1 MQHRT
6 IAGETFMRKV
16 TDEEFRISSVMI
28 GFVDQ
33 SDVNA
38 HSCKNRMN
46 NSITAI
52 LILIRLWIWIIVD
65 QQIIENKHDNKS

>member
-1 MQHRT
+1 
-6 IAGETFMRKV
+6 MRKV

-33 SDVNA
+33 SDVNG

-46 NSITAI
+46 NSIATHTN
-52 LILIRLWIWIIVD
+52 LPMNLDYR
-65 QQIIENKHDNKS
+65 

>member
-1 MQHRT
+1 
-6 IAGETFMRKV
+6 MRKV
-16 TDEEFRISSVMI
+16 TDEAFRISSVMI

-46 NSITAI
+46 NSVAAT
-52 LILIRLWIWIIVD
+52 LTLIR
-65 QQIIENKHDNKS
+65 